1 MTVASTSALPA
12 ASWDALDEVTR
23 RALELAWEAVVT
35 GNIGVGAVAVDAAG
49 RIVAAS
55 RNRVRDSAA
64 PPGEVAGST
73 VAHAELNVLARLPFR
88 SQQNF
93 TIVTTLQPCLQCSAA
108 IRMGPVAAV
117 RVVGADVLWDGC
129 ADFTVLNAWLAR
141 RPPVPVEGPR
151 RDEVGLFA
159 TLLARLGPG
168 LVSHVEAALRERG
181 EMALLDV
188 VAEVQASG
196 QLTSL
201 VNGDARSAFV
211 TLWPRL
217 RKLHCG

>member
-1 MTVASTSALPA
+1 M
-12 ASWDALDEVTR
+12 
-23 RALELAWEAVVT
+23 T
-35 GNIGVGAVAVDAAG
+35 GNIGVGALAVDPAG

-55 RNRVRDSAA
+55 RNRVRDSSA

-73 VAHAELNVLARLPFR
+73 VAHAELNVLTRLPFR
-88 SQQNF
+88 SDHDV

-129 ADFTVLNAWLAR
+129 ADFTVMNSWLAR

-151 RDEVGLFA
+151 RDEVGVFA
-159 TLLARLGPG
+159 TFLARLGPG
-168 LVSHVEAALRERG
+168 LVPHVEVALRERG
-181 EMALLDV
+181 EMALLDL

-196 QLTSL
+196 RLASL
-201 VNGDARSAFV
+201 LDGDARSAFV
-211 TLWPRL
+211 TLWSRL
-217 RKLHCG
+217 REVHCG